1 MTPLGQAHQA
11 RRKDAVDRQPAAPR
25 IIRQVVSIPARR
37 RWPQA
42 FATGVLILERTHP
55 ALGYLSAV
63 AGIAAMSGL
72 IALIEHFVQFSNISL
87 LYLLVVLALAAV
99 FGRGPAI
106 VASVLAFLAYDFFF
120 IPPLHR
126 FTIANPAEWLSLFAL
141 LATSLVIGQLTATVQ
156 ARARDALESQQ
167 RTATLYA
174 LSELIASTQGYDNL
188 LQALAS
194 RARETFAPAGVQ
206 ACALI
211 LPDEQG
217 RPVTRAL
224 APAEGTDTAPLRL
237 ASREQAAQASWV
249 LEQGR
254 SVGKPVTDAV
264 TDSRAQ
270 AELEQWCLFVPLST
284 GRRVVGVLGVIGSPA
299 ALQLTGSADWEAKGA
314 TAQAHD
320 RARLFAAV
328 CRQFAL
334 ALDRAALQRE
344 ALHAEALRESDR
356 LKDALLGSVTHD
368 LRTPLAA
375 IQVAGESLLEPDMT
389 WSEAERREFAETI
402 VSSGD
407 RLSRL
412 VNNLLDLSRLEA
424 GVAAP
429 EKRWYPIGD
438 VIATVLDRLDLA
450 GRTAGRTIDVT
461 VDENVPP
468 VPMDH
473 AQIEE
478 VVTNLVENALKY
490 SPPKGVIRI
499 SAHALTASREL
510 EVRVADQGVGI
521 PHGELQAI
529 FDKFYRV
536 QHVEL
541 PWTTQRPPAGT
552 GLGLAISA
560 AIIREHGGRIW
571 AESAPGEGATFTF
584 TLPLSDDTGQETP
597 ADSEAVGAQVAPQ
610 RDPMRAPE
618 PPVESSPSPGSEEL
632 SAPAPPATEEVQ
644 G

>member
-1 MTPLGQAHQA
+1 
-11 RRKDAVDRQPAAPR
+11 
-25 IIRQVVSIPARR
+25 
-37 RWPQA
+37 
-42 FATGVLILERTHP
+42 
-55 ALGYLSAV
+55 
-63 AGIAAMSGL
+63 MSGL
-72 IALIEHFVQFSNISL
+72 IALIQMFVHFANISL
-87 LYLLVVLALAAV
+87 LYLLVVLALAAI

-106 VASVLAFLAYDFFF
+106 LASVLAFLAYDFFF
-120 IPPLHR
+120 IPPLYK

-141 LATSLVIGQLTATVQ
+141 LAASLVIGQLTARVQ

-167 RTATLYA
+167 RTATLYT
-174 LSELIASTQGYDNL
+174 LSELIASTPGYDDL
-188 LQALAS
+188 LHVLAS
-194 RARETFAPAGVQ
+194 RAHDTFAPADVR

-224 APAEGTDTAPLRL
+224 APADGADAAPLRL
-237 ASREQAAQASWV
+237 TSREQAAQASWV
-249 LEQGR
+249 LEQGQ
-254 SVGKPVTDAV
+254 SVGKPVADIAADGRQV
-264 TDSRAQ
+264 VSKR
-270 AELEQWCLFVPLST
+270 WCFFVPLST
-284 GRRVVGVLGVIGSPA
+284 GRQVVGVLGLVGGPA
-299 ALQLTGSADWEAKGA
+299 VLELTASGDRSARINAP
-314 TAQAHD
+314 HD
-320 RARLFAAV
+320 SARLFAAV

-344 ALHAEALRESDR
+344 ALRAEALRESDR

-389 WSEAERREFAETI
+389 WSDEERREFAETI
-402 VSSGD
+402 VSSAD

-450 GRTAGRTIDVT
+450 GRTAGRRINVT
-461 VDENVPP
+461 VDEDVPP
-468 VPMDH
+468 APMDH

-499 SAHALTASREL
+499 SAHALTASGEL

-541 PWTTQRPPAGT
+541 PWTMQRPPAGT

-560 AIIREHGGRIW
+560 AIIREHEGRIW

-584 TLPLSDDTGQETP
+584 TLPLSNDSARGAP
-597 ADSEAVGAQVAPQ
+597 ADSEAAGSQPAPK
-610 RDPMRAPE
+610 REPARASE
-618 PPVESSPSPGSEEL
+618 PPVSPPDDSSPSPRSEEL
-632 SAPAPPATEEVQ
+632 SAPATPATEEVQ

>member
-1 MTPLGQAHQA
+1 
-11 RRKDAVDRQPAAPR
+11 
-25 IIRQVVSIPARR
+25 
-37 RWPQA
+37 
-42 FATGVLILERTHP
+42 
-55 ALGYLSAV
+55 
-63 AGIAAMSGL
+63 MSGL
-72 IALIEHFVQFSNISL
+72 IALIQHFVRFSNISL
-87 LYLLVVLALAAV
+87 LYLLVVLALAAI

-106 VASVLAFLAYDFFF
+106 LASVLAFLAYDFFF
-120 IPPLHR
+120 IPPLYKL
-126 FTIANPAEWLSLFAL
+126 TIADPNEWLSLFAL
-141 LATSLVIGQLTATVQ
+141 LATSLVIGQLTAIVQ

-174 LSELIASTQGYDNL
+174 LSELIASTPGYDDL

-194 RARETFAPAGVQ
+194 RARETFAPAGVR

-224 APAEGTDTAPLRL
+224 APAEGADAAPLRL

-249 LEQGR
+249 LEQGK
-254 SVGKPVTDAV
+254 SVGKPVTDLVADGRTSAV
-264 TDSRAQ
+264 SER
-270 AELEQWCLFVPLST
+270 WCLFVPLST
-284 GRRVVGVLGVIGSPA
+284 GRRVVGVLGVVGSHA
-299 ALQLTGSADWEAKGA
+299 VLQLMASAERAARADA
-314 TAQAHD
+314 TQD
-320 RARLFAAV
+320 GARLFAAV

-375 IQVAGESLLEPDMT
+375 IQVAGESLLEPDIT
-389 WSEAERREFAETI
+389 WSEVERREFAETI
-402 VSSGD
+402 VSSAD

-424 GVAAP
+424 GVAVP

-438 VIATVLDRLDLA
+438 VISTVLDRLDLA
-450 GRTAGRTIDVT
+450 SRTAGRRIDVT
-461 VDENVPP
+461 VDEDAPP

-490 SPPKGVIRI
+490 SPPEGIIRI
-499 SAHALTASREL
+499 GARVLAATGEL
-510 EVRVADQGVGI
+510 EVRVSDQGIGI

-541 PWTTQRPPAGT
+541 PWTKQRPPTGT

-571 AESAPGEGATFTF
+571 AESAPGEGATFIF
-584 TLPLSDDTGQETP
+584 TLPVFSD
-597 ADSEAVGAQVAPQ
+597 ALRGASTEVEVMDAQSAPQ
-610 RDPMRAPE
+610 PE
-618 PPVESSPSPGSEEL
+618 SMQVSEPVARPPVERSTLPRAEEPSESEANEH
-632 SAPAPPATEEVQ
+632 EEVR